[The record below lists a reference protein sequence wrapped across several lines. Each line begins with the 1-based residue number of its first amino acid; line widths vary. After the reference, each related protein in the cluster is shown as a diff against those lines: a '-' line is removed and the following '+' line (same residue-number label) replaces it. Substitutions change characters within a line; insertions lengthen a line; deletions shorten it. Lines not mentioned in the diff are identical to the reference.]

1 MKKLFNVV
9 FCLALGALISL
20 SFYAWK
26 EKKAIADKVL
36 RLHIVAESNSEY
48 DQMIKLEVRDAVLKE
63 ASRLFNG
70 AENKAEALS
79 MAREN
84 KSLFEDAAKKV
95 LKESG
100 CNLPVTVEVEK
111 TRFPLKFYEN
121 IRLPAG
127 VYDALNVK
135 IGTGKGENWWCI
147 MYPALCFVNGISGKM
162 DYEGEK
168 QLKEEL
174 GEERFRL
181 VTDTDDRKIRIKFR
195 ILEIF

>member
-84 KSLFEDAAKKV
+84 KSLFEDAA
-95 LKESG
+95 
-100 CNLPVTVEVEK
+100 
-111 TRFPLKFYEN
+111 
-121 IRLPAG
+121 
-127 VYDALNVK
+127 
-135 IGTGKGENWWCI
+135 
-147 MYPALCFVNGISGKM
+147 
-162 DYEGEK
+162 
-168 QLKEEL
+168 
-174 GEERFRL
+174 
-181 VTDTDDRKIRIKFR
+181 
-195 ILEIF
+195 